1 MGAAHYSCRRVRAN
15 VSATQVKGNR
25 YIFGAYTHCSWPA
38 VKGIVGD
45 PTGKSFLFSLVNA
58 SGQAVRFSLTDK
70 DRAIRLASC
79 VSFGADKYEDGKL
92 VGFPNFVLMI
102 KGQAADQKNANF
114 AYSQKD
120 HGAPYQHGHVHGE
133 VCDGTFFSGQYFQAE
148 EIEVYQL

>member
-1 MGAAHYSCRRVRAN
+1 MLAA
-15 VSATQVKGNR
+15 QVKDSGF
-25 YIFGAYTHCSWPA
+25 IIGAYTHCTWPA
-38 VKGIVGD
+38 VRCVVAD
-45 PTGKSFLFSLVNA
+45 PTGKSFVFSLVNA
-58 SGQAVRFSLTDK
+58 SGKAVRFSLRDK
-70 DRAIRLASC
+70 DRAIRLAGC
-79 VSFGADKYEDGKL
+79 VCFGAEKFEDAKL